1 MNQLSNPADQIQL
14 PVRRSAR
21 SVEPVFLVYLV
32 VRVGL
37 ANTDDIHKSDASE
50 EQERNDDLIEHV
62 WHIGV
67 CALLSLIATTLMTDY
82 TGKDIEREHE

>member
-1 MNQLSNPADQIQL
+1 MSGSSRCPEWFPKRRIGSVNQLSNPADQIQL
-14 PVRRSAR
+14 PVRRSAH

-62 WHIGV
+62 CNKIKV
-67 CALLSLIATTLMTDY
+67 EA
-82 TGKDIEREHE
+82 